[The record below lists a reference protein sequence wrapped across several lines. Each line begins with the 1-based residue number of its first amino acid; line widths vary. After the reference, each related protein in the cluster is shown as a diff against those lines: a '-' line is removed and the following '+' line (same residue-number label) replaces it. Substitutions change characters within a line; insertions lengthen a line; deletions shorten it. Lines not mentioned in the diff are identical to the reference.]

1 MAKFLAEI
9 ITIVNEEKSLSTFR
23 GSREILHYGYLT
35 KIKEYNRLGAK
46 QQKEDTN
53 VQPPDQYEKIN

>member
-1 MAKFLAEI
+1 LAEI

-46 QQKEDTN
+46 ETKTEKKVPEKEKGETS
-53 VQPPDQYEKIN
+53 